1 MKKILITAG
10 PTREKIDPVRFIS
23 NRSSGRMGY
32 AIAQAAAQ
40 RGCEVVLISGPVEL
54 AAPGQVRLV
63 KVESA
68 AEMFDAV
75 AAEFPDCDCLIMAA
89 AVADY
94 RPAKPSD
101 VKIKK
106 APGKLYL
113 ELERT
118 VDILAEMGR
127 RKRSDQLLVGFA
139 AETENLLDYAAKKL
153 QSKNLDFIA
162 ANYVSDG
169 FGTSENT
176 IHLLD
181 KELHD
186 LVIGPAGKDE
196 VARLLLEKLLG

>member
-1 MKKILITAG
+1 MMRILVTAG

-32 AIAQAAAQ
+32 AIAQAAAR
-40 RGCEVVLISGPVEL
+40 RGCEVVLISGPVSL
-54 AAPGQVRLV
+54 PAPDGVRLV

-68 AEMFDAV
+68 AEMLDAV
-75 AAEFPDCDCLIMAA
+75 SSEFSACDCLIMAA

-94 RPAKPSD
+94 RPAKPS
-101 VKIKK
+101 VSKLKK
-106 APGKLYL
+106 TPGNLSL

-127 RKRSDQLLVGFA
+127 RKTAGQILVGFA
-139 AETENLLDYAAKKL
+139 AETSDLLGYAAKKL

-181 KELHD
+181 KQLHD
-186 LVIGPAGKDE
+186 FVIGPAGKDE
-196 VARLLLEKLLG
+196 VARLLLEKLIG